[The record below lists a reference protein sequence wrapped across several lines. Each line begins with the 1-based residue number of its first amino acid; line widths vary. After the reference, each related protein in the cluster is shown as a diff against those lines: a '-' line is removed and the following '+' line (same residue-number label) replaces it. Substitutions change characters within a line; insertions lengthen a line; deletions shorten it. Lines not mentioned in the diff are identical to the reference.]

1 MKKLLNSFLAT
12 VLLATTASAASQIGC
27 LSDGQQLYGRT
38 IVLDA
43 NGNGVNAA
51 DVNQFKYSVKVENYE
66 ITELKFTDTLAGE
79 AGASRFKKGKKEL
92 EILRSNGR
100 SVKCSVKEI
109 AQH

>member
-66 ITELKFTDTLAGE
+66 ITELKFL
-79 AGASRFKKGKKEL
+79 
-92 EILRSNGR
+92 ILFYWRKQHLLVRSLILIQSMQR
-100 SVKCSVKEI
+100 T
-109 AQH
+109 